1 MYYRMNNA
9 SIEIPDGWHDQTIHI
24 FSSEPPG
31 KPGPTIVISKEKLV
45 KGKDLASYKRMVMS
59 KLPQE
64 LPGLKILN
72 EEKIFINR
80 EVEVELIEHI
90 WNSNHGLIHH
100 YQAMLIQNKSGLF
113 TNEENIGYCF
123 TMSVMEGMH
132 KAAMDGQF
140 KKIVSTFKLE
150 R

>member
-1 MYYRMNNA
+1 MNEA
-9 SIEIPDGWHDQTIHI
+9 SIEIPDGWYDQTIHI

-31 KPGPTIVISKEKLV
+31 KPGPTMVISKEKLV

-72 EEKIFINR
+72 EEKFLINR
-80 EVEVELIEHI
+80 DVEAELVEHT
-90 WNSNHGLIHH
+90 WNSDHGLIHH
-100 YQAMLIQNKSGLF
+100 YQAMLVQKKSGLF
-113 TNEENIGYCF
+113 SSEENTGYCF

-132 KAAMDGQF
+132 KVNMEEQF
-140 KKIVSTFKLE
+140 KKMVSTFKFD